1 MGAMASMRA
10 RLAVRISP
18 ADVGARITV
27 RTRHHGPEAAVTDV
41 VGVLRAWDDGVLTI
55 ERRDGTMRSVA
66 QGDLVAGRVV
76 PAAPDR
82 RRHTPPDPPDRPRP

>member
-1 MGAMASMRA
+1 MRA

-18 ADVGARITV
+18 ADVGSRITV
-27 RTRHHGPEAAVTDV
+27 RTRYHGPEASVTDV

-55 ERRDGTMRSVA
+55 ERRDGTMRSVV

-76 PAAPDR
+76 PTAPVR
-82 RRHTPPDPPDRPRP
+82 ARKPRSDRPNRPNP